1 MKLLTKLRTIVTLMA
16 VGTLVAALAV
26 AFAPVMPTFTVA
38 DAGNGAGGAEGGGQ
52 PLQFASVLIG
62 VFLGLIVSYVAR
74 LNWTDIPRR
83 IVNWVL
89 VRERKIYYGGAI
101 AASLAVILYY

>member
-1 MKLLTKLRTIVTLMA
+1 MA
-16 VGTLVAALAV
+16 VGTLAAALAV
-26 AFAPVMPTFTVA
+26 AFAPVMPAFMLPETGRGPGSGVVSS
-38 DAGNGAGGAEGGGQ
+38 GQ
-52 PLQFASVLIG
+52 TLQFASVLAG
-62 VFLGLIVSYVAR
+62 VFLGLIISYVAR
-74 LNWTDIPRR
+74 LNWTEIPRR